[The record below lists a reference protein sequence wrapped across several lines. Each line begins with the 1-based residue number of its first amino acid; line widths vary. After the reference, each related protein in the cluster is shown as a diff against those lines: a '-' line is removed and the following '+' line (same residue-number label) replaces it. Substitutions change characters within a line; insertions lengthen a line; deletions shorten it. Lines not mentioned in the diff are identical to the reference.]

1 MSLLALLVINSII
14 IPIQFLVWF
23 LPKAVMVLGT
33 ATAVIFFWPV
43 IILMAPA
50 LLSPEKKR

>member
-23 LPKAVMVLGT
+23 LPKAVMVLG
-33 ATAVIFFWPV
+33 AAMAVIFFWPV